1 MSKNKIILG
10 TAQLNNVYGYSNNK
24 IKFNKKN
31 FNKTIKL
38 MRKKNLNIFD
48 TADGYNNHKI
58 LSAALNKSDKIISK
72 ITYSNDI
79 DIDKEL
85 DKILKNL
92 KINQIYG
99 ILIHNTRYIHKKK
112 FHLFYEE
119 LKKKTKIKKLGFSC
133 YKIKEIKYILKY
145 FNFEI
150 LQFPFNILD
159 QRLARENKVLRDLK
173 SRKVEIH
180 VRSVFLQ
187 GILLNKNIINDR
199 YFKRWK
205 TIFSSLERFK
215 HNNKLTSLEACI
227 YFLKQYK
234 FYDKIV
240 IGVENAIQLDNF
252 LKIFLLRN
260 KNKYKNYNFKQFS
273 KKDEKL
279 ILPTLW
285 KK

>member
-1 MSKNKIILG
+1 MNKNKIIIG

-24 IKFNKKN
+24 IKLNKKK
-31 FNKTIKL
+31 FNEIIKL
-38 MRKKNLNIFD
+38 MKKRNLNTFD

-58 LSAALNKSDKIISK
+58 LSAALNKNAKIISK

-79 DIDKEL
+79 NVDKEL

-92 KINQIYG
+92 KIKKIHG
-99 ILIHNTRYIHKKK
+99 MLIHNTSYMNKKK
-112 FHLFYEE
+112 FHLFYEK
-119 LKKKTKIKKLGFSC
+119 LKKIKKIEKLGFSC
-133 YKIKEIKYILKY
+133 YKIKEIKYILKH
-145 FNFEI
+145 FDFEI

-159 QRLARENKVLRDLK
+159 QRLARENKILRDLK
-173 SRKVEIH
+173 LKKVEIH
-180 VRSVFLQ
+180 IRSVFLQ
-187 GILLNKNIINDR
+187 GILLNKNIINDK
-199 YFKRWK
+199 YFKRWEA
-205 TIFSSLERFK
+205 FFNSFEGFK
-215 HNNKLTSLEACI
+215 HNNKLTSLDACI

-240 IGVENAIQLDNF
+240 IGVENVVQLDNF

-260 KNKYKNYNFKQFS
+260 KSKYKKYNFNQFS
-273 KKDEKL
+273 KKDYKL